1 MRALLTTSHG
11 DQAWQL
17 AHEVGAVG
25 FVPISALARLNM
37 SLLFDLI
44 RAAPNMPARTKPK
57 GKGKP
62 ACLLS

>member
-1 MRALLTTSHG
+1 
-11 DQAWQL
+11 
-17 AHEVGAVG
+17 VG

-44 RAAPNMPARTKPK
+44 RAEPNIKSK